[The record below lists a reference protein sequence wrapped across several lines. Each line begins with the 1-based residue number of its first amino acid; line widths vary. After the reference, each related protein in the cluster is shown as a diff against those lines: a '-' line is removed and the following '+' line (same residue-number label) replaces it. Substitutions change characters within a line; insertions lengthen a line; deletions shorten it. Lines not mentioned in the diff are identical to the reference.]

1 MPTVRRLLPITL
13 LLALLIAAPASAAKS
28 QSLTFEA
35 PRDLMNPGTRPA
47 ALQELESLGVHAL
60 RVILT
65 WHDVAP
71 DPDSATRPN
80 IEPTNPDAYDW
91 GEYDALM
98 AAAKARSWP
107 VLMTIS
113 GPVPK
118 WATKDKLDIYTRP
131 SATAFAA
138 FALAVGR
145 HYGDQVNTWAIWN
158 EPNQPQF
165 LRPQFGRGGKALSPG
180 IYRELYKAG
189 VRGLTKAGQG
199 KDRILLGETSPRGT
213 GRVVAPLAF
222 LRGTLCLSS
231 KYKKRKSC
239 GPLAAGGYAH
249 HAYTTRQ
256 GPFFKPANKDDVTIG
271 VLSRL
276 TAALD
281 RAKKAGAL
289 TRRLQVYL
297 TEFGIQ
303 STPDTQ
309 SGVSLA
315 KQVEYRAIAERIA
328 YDNARVSSFSQ
339 YLLRDSDPTGPK
351 QYGGFESGLRFADG
365 KPKPSLPAF
374 RLPVAVRRTAGSK
387 VSIWGLVRPAA
398 PPPLG
403 GLTPATPVT
412 GPNSGVTTVTIVYA
426 DRGSSKFK
434 TLKTVKTDIR
444 GYFQFNSAYKPGRR
458 WNVRWTTF
466 SGTPVGSFKKA

>member
-1 MPTVRRLLPITL
+1 MRRLLPLIL
-13 LLALLIAAPASAAKS
+13 LLSLLIAAPASANKS
-28 QSLTFEA
+28 QALTFEA
-35 PRDLMNPGTRPA
+35 PRDLLNPGTRPA
-47 ALQELESLGVHAL
+47 ALQELESLGVRSL
-60 RVILT
+60 RVSLT

-71 DPDSATRPN
+71 SPDSSERPN
-80 IEPTNPDAYDW
+80 FDPTNPDAYDW
-91 GEYDALM
+91 GEYDALL

-107 VLMTIS
+107 VLLTIS

-118 WATKDKLDIYTRP
+118 WATKAKLDKLTRP
-131 SATAFAA
+131 SASAFAA
-138 FALAVGR
+138 FTTAVGR

-165 LRPQFGRGGKALSPG
+165 LRPQFGDGGKAISPS
-180 IYRELYKAG
+180 IYRGLYKAG

-199 KDRILLGETSPRGT
+199 NDRILLGETSPRGT

-222 LRGTLCLSS
+222 LRGTLCLNK
-231 KYKKRKSC
+231 KYVRRKAC
-239 GPLAAGGYAH
+239 GPLTASGYAH

-256 GPFFKPANKDDVTIG
+256 GPFFKPANPDDVTIG
-271 VLSRL
+271 VLGRL
-276 TAALD
+276 SKALD
-281 RAKKAGAL
+281 RAAKAGAL
-289 TRRLQVYL
+289 TKKLSIYL

-328 YDNARVSSFSQ
+328 YDNPRVTAFSQ

-374 RLPVAVRRTAGSK
+374 RLPLAARRSGAKK
-387 VSIWGLVRPAA
+387 VSIWGLVRPASPA
-398 PPPLG
+398 ILG
-403 GLTPATPVT
+403 GITPITPPGT
-412 GPNSGVTTVTIVYA
+412 GVTTATIVYA

-434 TLKTVKTDIR
+434 TLRTVKTDAR
-444 GYFQFNSAYKPGRR
+444 GYFTFSTAFRAGRR
-458 WNVRWTTF
+458 WNVRWQSF
-466 SGTPVGSFKKA
+466 SGTPVGSYKR

>member
-1 MPTVRRLLPITL
+1 MRRLLPLIL
-13 LLALLIAAPASAAKS
+13 LLSLLIAAPASANKS
-28 QSLTFEA
+28 QALTFEA
-35 PRDLMNPGTRPA
+35 PRDLLNPGTRPA
-47 ALQELESLGVHAL
+47 ALQELESLGVRSL

-71 DPDSATRPN
+71 SPDASERPN
-80 IEPTNPDAYDW
+80 FDPTNPDAYDW
-91 GEYDALM
+91 GEYDALL
-98 AAAKARSWP
+98 AAAKARGWP
-107 VLMTIS
+107 VLMTVS

-118 WATKDKLDIYTRP
+118 WATQAKLDNVTRP
-131 SATAFAA
+131 SPAAFAA
-138 FALAVGR
+138 FMTAVGR
-145 HYGDQVNTWAIWN
+145 HYGAQVNTWAIWN

-165 LRPQFGRGGKALSPG
+165 LRPQFGDGGKAISPS
-180 IYRELYKAG
+180 IYRGLYKAG

-199 KDRILLGETSPRGT
+199 NDRILLGETSPRGT

-222 LRGTLCLSS
+222 LRGTLCLNK
-231 KYKKRKSC
+231 KYVRRKSC
-239 GPLAAGGYAH
+239 GPLPASGYAH

-256 GPFFKPANKDDVTIG
+256 GPFFKPANPDDVTIG
-271 VLSRL
+271 VLGRL
-276 TAALD
+276 SKALD
-281 RAKKAGAL
+281 RARKAGAL
-289 TRRLQVYL
+289 TKKLSIYL

-328 YDNARVSSFSQ
+328 YDNPRVTAFSQ

-374 RLPVAVRRTAGSK
+374 RLPLAARRSGAKK
-387 VSIWGLVRPAA
+387 VSIWGLVRPASPA
-398 PPPLG
+398 TLG
-403 GLTPATPVT
+403 GITPITP
-412 GPNSGVTTVTIVYA
+412 PNTGVTTATIVYA

-434 TLKTVKTDIR
+434 TLRTVKTDAR
-444 GYFQFNSAYKPGRR
+444 GYFTFSAAFRAGRR
-458 WNVRWTTF
+458 WNVRWQSF
-466 SGTPVGSFKKA
+466 SGTPVGAYKR

>member
-1 MPTVRRLLPITL
+1 MRRLLPLTL
-13 LLALLIAAPASAAKS
+13 LLSLLLAAPAGASKT

-35 PRDLMNPGTRPA
+35 PRDLMNPATRPA
-47 ALQELESLGVHAL
+47 ALAEMETLGVHSL

-71 DPDSATRPN
+71 SPDSATVPSF
-80 IEPTNPDAYDW
+80 EPEDPGGYAW
-91 GEYDALM
+91 GEYDKLM
-98 AAAKARSWP
+98 EAAKERNWP
-107 VLMTIS
+107 VLLTIS

-118 WATKDKLDIYTRP
+118 WATQAKLDTVTRP

-138 FALAVGR
+138 FVTAVGR

-165 LRPQFGRGGKALSPG
+165 LRPQFGDGGKAISPG
-180 IYRELYKAG
+180 IYRSLYLAG

-199 KDRILLGETSPRGT
+199 NERILLGETSPRGT
-213 GRVVAPLAF
+213 GRVVAPLRF
-222 LRGTLCLSS
+222 LRGTLCLSLQ
-231 KYKKRKSC
+231 YKKRKSC
-239 GPLAAGGYAH
+239 AALPASGYAH

-256 GPFFKPANKDDVTIG
+256 GPFFRPANPDDVTIG
-271 VLSRL
+271 VLGRL
-276 TAALD
+276 TKALD
-281 RAKKAGAL
+281 RARSARAL
-289 TRRLQVYL
+289 TKKLPIYL

-328 YDNARVSSFSQ
+328 YSNSRVTAFSQ

-365 KPKPSLPAF
+365 RPKPSLPAF
-374 RLPVAVRRTAGSK
+374 RLPLAVQRKGSK

-398 PPPLG
+398 PAPLSG
-403 GLTPATPVT
+403 FVPVT
-412 GPNSGVTTVTIVYA
+412 PITGPGSAPTTATIVYA
-426 DRGSSKFK
+426 DRGSSRFK
-434 TLKTVKTDIR
+434 TLRTIKTNAR
-444 GYFQFNSAYKPGRR
+444 GYFQFSSKYRAGRR
-458 WNVRWTTF
+458 WNVRWTSF
-466 SGTPVGSFKKA
+466 SGTPVGAYTKR